1 VPTVPVWQA
10 RNGHARAA
18 RILGREAATGW
29 RSGHDAPATSAGSL
43 ARHRISTRWARPQN
57 HPIRG
62 DWQGSSYGLIEV
74 TSATTTIPS
83 RNYEMTSASV
93 DSGNPVLRPK
103 TETPSR
109 QGARHVGRLGR
120 ADLDGDSS
128 GRIASRWSEDPVDQR
143 CGHSCGQRSWGER
156 GQDRAPT
163 PEPPRTRTGP
173 PPGQTRPRTRA
184 ATRETEGRDGGT
196 ATFERTELV
205 GRYGVAR
212 PTSGGLGYLAPR
224 SLVREWTGA

>member
-1 VPTVPVWQA
+1 MPLRRAPVA
-10 RNGHARAA
+10 SP
-18 RILGREAATGW
+18 ATGSLPVGHGPKFT
-29 RSGHDAPATSAGSL
+29 RSG
-43 ARHRISTRWARPQN
+43 
-57 HPIRG
+57 G

-83 RNYEMTSASV
+83 RNHEMTSAFV

-173 PPGQTRPRTRA
+173 PPGQTRPAREPPPGKRRA
-184 ATRETEGRDGGT
+184 RAGGTREEGPRGAKGRGRRGAAGGRVTEANRAGDDGD
-196 ATFERTELV
+196 V
-205 GRYGVAR
+205 
-212 PTSGGLGYLAPR
+212 
-224 SLVREWTGA
+224 